1 MASLQLSKPWQNAL
15 IILFNYGMVAVF
27 AMSLAYWTWIF
38 FKPDATP
45 PPSPEPAAK
54 QTLLPSILASHW
66 FGSSDSKV
74 TIYQRSDVRLVG
86 LLSPSQHQAGF
97 AIFKLS
103 NGQQQHAVLQQEI
116 MRGVKLV
123 GISQNSVTI
132 SENGVNSEI
141 SLENKVDQVA
151 LGIATVNATPQIKML
166 ETKSEAIIT
175 QPAPEDNTNTKNNAP
190 ENTSGMIQR
199 MIKQLH

>member
-15 IILFNYGMVAVF
+15 IHLFNYGMVALF

-45 PPSPEPAAK
+45 LHSPEPAAT
-54 QTLLPSILASHW
+54 QTLLPTILASHW
-66 FGSSDSKV
+66 FGNSDNKV
-74 TIYQRSDVRLVG
+74 TTYQRSDVRLVG
-86 LLSPSQHQAGF
+86 VLSPSQHQAGF

-116 MRGVKLV
+116 MPGVKLV
-123 GISQNSVTI
+123 GIAQNSVTI

-141 SLENKVDQVA
+141 SLENTVNQSA
-151 LGIATVNATPQIKML
+151 LGIATVSVAPQIKMP
-166 ETKSEAIIT
+166 ETKPEAIIT
-175 QPAPEDNTNTKNNAP
+175 QPEPEPNNSAK
-190 ENTSGMIQR
+190 ENQAESTSAMIQR
-199 MIKQLH
+199 MIKQQH